1 MADKTPPYVPDDF
14 FSLEE
19 ETSLRSPKVVRTN
32 SSFCQSLLREMS
44 ENSLLLLSKVKET
57 VKDCANSKSYVLES
71 KENSDVIPDML
82 SQLMTR
88 KSNGSKKTSI
98 SETMFDGQTDKEP
111 VEVSSNGVE
120 PELSM
125 EKFSGVNQD
134 ISSEELEVLSR
145 NSSGQTPSNEVS
157 LKRSRNQDEESGD
170 PSEKR
175 ARVSTTQTGEAD
187 QGTESSNNS
196 LTATAPATL
205 VVPSNETMADPKVNS
220 TTSLSEDMLNER
232 TTKTEAVIPEAKMSN
247 EASVDATS
255 EVVEKS
261 SQLDQEQIALSATA
275 DNENPRNPSSITVL
289 SQETEKDEYSN
300 DGKCS
305 ICGKLNCPLDPK
317 RSSKMSPVFVAKTSL
332 VVKVKT
338 PKKSKVF
345 QYVAKKPRKMQTPLK
360 RCINTRSLT
369 NGLIRRIANHSPLHI
384 FKLKTQLFKAVE
396 NGDLV
401 RVQELIQDT
410 GAAVRRDKTRCTL
423 LHAAASHNQPDVV
436 MFLQKLISPSVT
448 NKDGQTPAHVAAEKG
463 HMQVLKLLVSD
474 SDFDPDKQDNRHNTV
489 KSLLGGHLFKAVLDG
504 NQKQI
509 ERLLE
514 LGADP
519 DSHGGNL
526 VNGLLARELGV
537 TTPRRLANALNM
549 DSVVTM
555 FDKKRGN
562 DKETDLKSSPSA
574 DLNTTEFKVPTR
586 QFNVTHATT
595 VQGGADVYKIDR
607 EARGFV
613 GIFNFSSFK
622 KRSDLNLQQL
632 DYDARIMANVFDDM
646 GYRCETHSSLTAQ
659 QTKEAFKSIRD
670 GEVLKDVG
678 CAVFA
683 ISGYGAN
690 GKVLTSDM
698 KCVDIDYILNF
709 FKDSECPQLK
719 NKPKLFIFNLYNMNQ
734 VDMTLA
740 SETPKKMR
748 LSEPLSNM
756 ACVYSNSI
764 GFNCIPNGRGTSFN
778 WALCRT
784 LADHAGDKEL
794 GDLYREF
801 LKEYNKSSPSFSP
814 ELRYFGFTK
823 KFFFNP
829 M

>member
-44 ENSLLLLSKVKET
+44 ENSLLLLSKVKKID
-57 VKDCANSKSYVLES
+57 KDCANSKSYVLEL
-71 KENSDVIPDML
+71 KENSGVIPDML

-88 KSNGSKKTSI
+88 KSSGTKKTST
-98 SETMFDGQTDKEP
+98 SEIMFDGQTDKEP

-134 ISSEELEVLSR
+134 ISTEELEVLSR

-175 ARVSTTQTGEAD
+175 TRVSTTQTGEAD

-232 TTKTEAVIPEAKMSN
+232 TTKTEAVLPEAKMSN

-275 DNENPRNPSSITVL
+275 DNEKPRNPSSITVL
-289 SQETEKDEYSN
+289 SQETEKAEYLN
-300 DGKCS
+300 NGKCS

-332 VVKVKT
+332 LVKVKT

-360 RCINTRSLT
+360 RCINTRRLT

-384 FKLKTQLFKAVE
+384 FKLKAQLFKAVE
-396 NGDLV
+396 NGDLL

-410 GAAVRRDKTRCTL
+410 GSAVRRDKTRCTL

-463 HMQVLKLLVSD
+463 HVQVLKLLVSD

-489 KSLLGGHLFKAVLDG
+489 KSL
-504 NQKQI
+504 
-509 ERLLE
+509 
-514 LGADP
+514 
-519 DSHGGNL
+519 
-526 VNGLLARELGV
+526 
-537 TTPRRLANALNM
+537 
-549 DSVVTM
+549 
-555 FDKKRGN
+555 KRGN

-595 VQGGADVYKIDR
+595 VQGGADVYKIDK

-678 CAVFA
+678 CAVFS

-748 LSEPLSNM
+748 LSEPLSNI
-756 ACVYSNSI
+756 ACVYSSSI

-801 LKEYNKSSPSFSP
+801 LKEYNRSSPSFSP